1 MTDPTVAQ
9 LVIDGLRRL
18 EIDTLFCL
26 PGVQNDD
33 FFDALVDA
41 RDIRPIVTRHE
52 QGAAYM
58 ALGAA
63 QATGRPAAFC
73 VVPGPGMLN
82 AGAALSSAYWAGA
95 RVLAVIGQI
104 ASGQLGKG
112 IGALHE
118 LPDQTAILDQLTA
131 HATLVDDPADAVEK
145 IQAALDR
152 LVSADG
158 RPVSLEVP
166 ADVWGAPV
174 DGTLEDPVRT
184 VPELDM
190 AATDRLAGLL
200 AEAER
205 PLLCIGGGALDAADD
220 VRALVHR
227 LGVPATA
234 RRAGLGVV
242 DSRDPLFVPLP
253 VGQRLWGTA
262 DLVVGIGTRMEWPLL
277 GWGLDDDI
285 TVAQIN
291 IDPDELD
298 RHGIGTVGVLG
309 DAGEVCRALLAA
321 LPADAGLDR
330 STELARLKA
339 EYDDE
344 ISVLQPQIDYLTV
357 VHDCLPDDGIM
368 VFDVTQMSFANTLVP
383 DIGNPRTVLETGAAG
398 TLGAAVA
405 QGIGAQAARP
415 DTKVLTLVGDG
426 GFLFTA
432 TELATAV
439 QHDIPTT
446 VVLFNDNAYGNVKRI
461 QQTRFGPDRT
471 IASDLQNPDFVALA
485 RSFGLHAERVDSPET
500 LRPALAEALAHNGPS
515 LVEVSVGEMPN
526 PWPWLRAPASR

>member
-1 MTDPTVAQ
+1 MTDPSVAQ
-9 LVIDGLRRL
+9 LLIDGLRRL

-41 RDIRPIVTRHE
+41 RDIRPIVARHE

-82 AGAALSSAYWAGA
+82 AGAALTSAYWVGA

-104 ASGQLGKG
+104 ASAQLGKG

-131 HATLVDDPADAVEK
+131 HATLVDDPSRAVDQ

-152 LVSADG
+152 LVSHDG
-158 RPVSLEVP
+158 RPVSIEVT
-166 ADVWGAPV
+166 ADVWGAAA
-174 DGTLEDPVRT
+174 DGSLTDPVRT
-184 VPELDM
+184 IPELDT
-190 AATDRLAGLL
+190 AAVDRLAELL
-200 AEAER
+200 ANSSQ
-205 PLLCIGGGALDAADD
+205 PLFYIGGGAQEAADA
-220 VRALVHR
+220 VRRLAR
-227 LGVPATA
+227 KLGVPVTA
-234 RRAGLGVV
+234 RRSGLGVV

-253 VGQRLWGTA
+253 VGQRLWGNA
-262 DLVVGIGTRMEWPLL
+262 DLVVGIGTRMEWPLTS
-277 GWGLDDDI
+277 WGLDDDL

-298 RHGIGTVGVLG
+298 RHGIGTVGILG

-321 LPADAGLDR
+321 LPDDASHDRSQELDR
-330 STELARLKA
+330 LRADYA
-339 EYDDE
+339 DE
-344 ISVLQPQIDYLTV
+344 IAVLEPQISYLKV

-368 VFDVTQMSFANTLVP
+368 VIDVTQMAFANTLVP
-383 DIGNPRTVLETGAAG
+383 DIRSPRTVLEAGAAG

-415 DTKVLTLVGDG
+415 DTKVVTLVGDG

-446 VVLFNDNAYGNVKRI
+446 VVLFNDGAYGNVKRI

-471 IASDLQNPDFVALA
+471 IASDLQNPDFVAFA
-485 RSFGLHAERVDSPET
+485 ESFGVQAERVDSPET
-500 LRPALAEALAHNGPS
+500 LGPALTAALAHDGPS
-515 LVEVSVGEMPN
+515 LVEVTVDQMPS